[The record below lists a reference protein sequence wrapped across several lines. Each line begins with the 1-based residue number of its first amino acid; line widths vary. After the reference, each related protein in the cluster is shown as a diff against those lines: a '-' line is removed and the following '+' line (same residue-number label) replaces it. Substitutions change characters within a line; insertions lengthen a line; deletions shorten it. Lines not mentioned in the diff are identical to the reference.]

1 MSKDHKDL
9 HFKLFVGN
17 LSPKVTEYQLVKLF
31 SQHGTIV
38 QEDFMWHRDG
48 PKKGQPRGYAFV
60 EFSTRREAEKAVA
73 QLDGRSFLGRPLVVR
88 FAEGGRGPKAAK
100 KSGSGVAERER
111 QIAAIQ
117 KKLRSMEEEGASGG

>member
-1 MSKDHKDL
+1 MSNKEQDL
-9 HFKLFVGN
+9 HCKLYVGN

-31 SQHGTIV
+31 CQHGTIV
-38 QEDFMWHRDG
+38 QEEFMWHRNG

-60 EFSTRREAEKAVA
+60 EFSSQSEAEKAVA
-73 QLDGRSFLGRPLVVR
+73 QLDGRSLLGRPLVVR

-100 KSGSGVAERER
+100 KSGSGAADRVR

-117 KKLRSMEEEGASGG
+117 KKLKSMEQEGASGG